1 MDAPVINIPQHS
13 TGSLVFEVRNNKQT
27 YTTFT
32 NQLFT
37 KITLKLSTHLPRA
50 MLFILTT

>member
-1 MDAPVINIPQHS
+1 MDALVINIAQQPDTH
-13 TGSLVFEVRNNKQT
+13 LIALKVRNNTQT

-37 KITLKLSTHLPRA
+37 KIT
-50 MLFILTT
+50 